1 MSKFTKLVWTAIAVV
16 IGVSLAASLPA
27 NAQGKKL
34 KVALLVPALTNDG
47 AFNQVAL
54 EGIKKLAAEGAVEFE
69 LRERMGDPAQ
79 SEPVIRQYASR
90 GYDLIIGHGIEISLP
105 ILKVA
110 KDFPAI
116 HFTASG
122 GRDLA
127 QRLLPNVE
135 GWTYDFEQGG
145 YINGFVAARLE
156 GADTVGIIGG
166 PQLPFI
172 AAAHRG
178 FRAGMGE
185 TKPNA
190 KILETYTGSF
200 DDVQKAAEA
209 SRGQIAQGATV
220 LWTSGDGI
228 GNGVTAAAAATN
240 GKVLTL
246 GSTGE
251 AGGLATKVNVAKVEL
266 DMYPVFKEYV
276 TAVQNGKFGNKFHIS
291 GIANKGLVMTRINK
305 LPRVPDNLQ
314 GEVDKLVADLA
325 AGTRKLPDFSQVK

>member
-1 MSKFTKLVWTAIAVV
+1 MKKMLQLLGVAVAV
-16 IGVSLAASLPA
+16 AALCVAAVDPA
-27 NAQGKKL
+27 GAQGKKL

-54 EGIKKLAAEGAVEFE
+54 EGIKKLAAEGLVEYE

-110 KDFPAI
+110 KDFPNI

-122 GRDLA
+122 GMSLRDRLA
-127 QRLLPNVE
+127 PNVE

-145 YINGFVAARLE
+145 YINGFVAARI
-156 GADTVGIIGG
+156 GDTDTVGIIGG

-178 FRAGMGE
+178 FKAGVQE
-185 TKPNA
+185 TKPNM
-190 KILETYTGSF
+190 KILETYVGSF

-209 SRGQIAQGATV
+209 ARGQIAQNATV

-228 GNGVTAAAAATN
+228 GNGVTAAAAAAN
-240 GKVLTL
+240 GKVVTL
-246 GSTGE
+246 GATGE
-251 AGGLATKVNVAKVEL
+251 AGGLAKKVNVTKVEL
-266 DMYPVFKEYV
+266 DMYPVFKGYV
-276 TAVQNGKFGNKFHIS
+276 TAVQNGSFGNTFHIS
-291 GIANKGLVMTRINK
+291 GLANKGLVMTPVNA
-305 LPRVPDNLQ
+305 LPRVPADLQ
-314 GEVDKLVADLA
+314 GEVDKLVAGLA
-325 AGTRKLPDFSQVK
+325 SGERKLPDFSQVK